1 MKFEPGKL
9 LMAAVGV
16 LAFGISQQ
24 AAANGPGVSKDEV
37 LICSYQPMTGKVSSY
52 FRMGKGADAWFK
64 HVNDTGGING
74 RKIKYK
80 MVDDKYEPA
89 RTKNIVKR
97 FVERDKCFA
106 IVAPLGSSPTKAVI
120 DYIVKSKIPLIGA
133 GTGAAK
139 NVFYIQL

>member
-1 MKFEPGKL
+1 MRRSYKSFIT
-9 LMAAVGV
+9 AAGVGV
-16 LAFGISQQ
+16 LSLAAFGAQ
-24 AAANGPGVSKDEV
+24 AANGPGVTDKEI

-64 HVNDTGGING
+64 HVNANGGING
-74 RKIKYK
+74 RMIKYK

-106 IVAPLGSSPTKAVI
+106 IVAPL
-120 DYIVKSKIPLIGA
+120 
-133 GTGAAK
+133 
-139 NVFYIQL
+139 

>member
-1 MKFEPGKL
+1 MRRSFKSFIAL
-9 LMAAVGV
+9 VGV
-16 LAFGISQQ
+16 GMLSLTVAEGQ
-24 AAANGPGVSKDEV
+24 AANGPGVTDNEV

-64 HVNDTGGING
+64 HVNANGGVNG
-74 RKIKYK
+74 RMIKFK

-106 IVAPLGSSPTKAVI
+106 IVAPLGSASTKAVI
-120 DYIVKSKIPLIGA
+120 DYVVSKKMPLIGA

-139 NVFYIQL
+139 KTYCK